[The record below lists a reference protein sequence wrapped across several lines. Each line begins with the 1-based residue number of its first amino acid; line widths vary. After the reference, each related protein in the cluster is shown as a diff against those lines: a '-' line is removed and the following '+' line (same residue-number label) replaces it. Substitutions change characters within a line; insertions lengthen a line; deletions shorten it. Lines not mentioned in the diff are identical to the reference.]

1 MATKVRILAQYE
13 ENGKAKGGM
22 EFEFKI
28 SDAHSMYCSNLEEVF
43 SEILRVT
50 SESWAGDFTYI
61 SHELL
66 FQEPIQLDVALPNKV
81 IEEMGVL

>member
-1 MATKVRILAQYE
+1 MATKVRILAQYI
-13 ENGKAKGGM
+13 ENGKAKGGT
-22 EFEFKI
+22 EFEFNI
-28 SDAHSMYCSNLEEVF
+28 SDSHSMYCSNLEEVF

-66 FQEPIQLDVALPNKV
+66 FQEPIQLEGALTSKV
-81 IEEMGVL
+81 MEDMGVL